1 MQLKAIQMTS
11 TTLQF
16 IPDEKL
22 YRIEQDIITIK
33 ELLKQKPE
41 QSFKLNWIES
51 KNVPPLLGISNRT
64 WQSWRSKRI
73 IPFSQFGSKIFVKL
87 DDLNKLLE
95 SHMIETSKTA

>member
-1 MQLKAIQMTS
+1 MN
-11 TTLQF
+11 
-16 IPDEKL
+16 
-22 YRIEQDIITIK
+22 RIEQDIITIK

-87 DDLNKLLE
+87 EDLNKLLE

>member
-1 MQLKAIQMTS
+1 MKP

-22 YRIEQDIITIK
+22 NRIEQDIITIK

-87 DDLNKLLE
+87 EDLNKLLE